1 MRICDN
7 LSIGVTMGQTVE
19 VPAELFNKFLR
30 ASEALDDLHD
40 AFEDFLILHNP
51 GLLRRLRKARREQL
65 SGKTRSWEEFKQDFT
80 RTSRRAR

>member
-1 MRICDN
+1 
-7 LSIGVTMGQTVE
+7 MGQTVE
-19 VPAELFNKFLR
+19 VPAELFTKFLR
-30 ASEALDDLHD
+30 ASKALDDLHD

-80 RTSRRAR
+80 HTA

>member
-1 MRICDN
+1 
-7 LSIGVTMGQTVE
+7 MGQTVE

-30 ASEALDDLHD
+30 ASEALDELHD

-80 RTSRRAR
+80 RSNRRVR

>member
-7 LSIGVTMGQTVE
+7 LSIGVNMGQTVE
-19 VPAELFNKFLR
+19 VPAELFTKFLR
-30 ASEALDDLHD
+30 ASKALDDLHD

-80 RTSRRAR
+80 HTA

>member
-1 MRICDN
+1 
-7 LSIGVTMGQTVE
+7 MGQTVE

-30 ASEALDDLHD
+30 ASEALDELHD

-51 GLLRRLRKARREQL
+51 ALLRRLRKARREQL

-80 RTSRRAR
+80 RSGRRAR

>member
-1 MRICDN
+1 
-7 LSIGVTMGQTVE
+7 MGHTVE

-30 ASEALDDLHD
+30 ATEALDELHD

-65 SGKTRSWEEFKQDFT
+65 SGKTRSWEQFKQDLS
-80 RTSRRAR
+80 RSSRRGR